1 MGAGEHL
8 GDARYL
14 RYDGSQ
20 DPLGGHVDVGEV
32 LERLGNDLLHG
43 FGGRQAVRD
52 LLRRGLGDRRGLDE
66 LRRETRRRRE
76 TLERHS
82 DVGGPFQHVRDELDA
97 IEQLE
102 RDALAA
108 RGGDDARWQ
117 ELDLDTLP
125 TDLGGRFR
133 ALQERS
139 WVSSEARSRFAALA
153 EQLRQDVLDAYL
165 RDLTGAM
172 RSVTPEDV
180 AALTR
185 MLAELN
191 ELLAARE
198 RGEEPDVGPFLAA
211 HGHLFPEGPT
221 TLDEILEALARRAA
235 AMSQVLAS
243 MTPEQRRELQDLAG
257 AVFDDLDLQFQ
268 LSQLSDHLRAAAPE
282 LDWDRVREGVEGEG
296 PASLGGLVD
305 RMSTLSELEEL
316 EHALAGEHPGAL
328 LDDVDEEALRRHLG
342 DDAVR
347 DLRQL
352 KRIED
357 ELERAGVMRRRDGE
371 LELTPRGAR
380 VLGERALGALYARV
394 ERRPATRTAGADPE
408 PTGQTRPWAFGDR
421 EPLAVQRTVT
431 NAILRAAGE
440 GRPAGRG
447 RVRLQA
453 DDLEVVET
461 EVRPR
466 TATALLLDLS
476 FSMPLQ
482 GHLAPAKRMA
492 LAFAALV
499 EGRHRQDSLHLIGF
513 SDYARRMRPA
523 DLAAAGF
530 ERVYGTNMQHAFLL
544 ARRVLAD
551 DPRPV
556 KQVVMVTDGEP
567 TAHLEGSEAVFNWPP
582 VPETLEATLREA
594 MRLARSG
601 ISLSIFLLEDA
612 PGLVAFAERLASLT
626 GGTVFGREASLS
638 ADDVAERVVGGYGDG

>member
-1 MGAGEHL
+1 MTS
-8 GDARYL
+8 RYR
-14 RYDGSQ
+14 RYDGTQ
-20 DPLGGHVDVGEV
+20 DPLGEHVDVGEV
-32 LERLGNDLLHG
+32 LERLGDDLLHG
-43 FGGRQAVRD
+43 FGGRQALRD
-52 LLRRGLGDRRGLDE
+52 LLRRGLGGARGLDD
-66 LRRETRRRRE
+66 LRREARRRRE
-76 TLERHS
+76 ALERRS

-97 IEQLE
+97 VEQLE
-102 RDALAA
+102 RAALAA
-108 RGGDDARWQ
+108 RDDDDARWQ

-125 TDLGGRFR
+125 TDLGARFR
-133 ALQERS
+133 TLQERS
-139 WVSSEARSRFAALA
+139 WTSPEARDRFAAL
-153 EQLRQDVLDAYL
+153 EEELRRDVLDAYL

-185 MLAELN
+185 MLADLN

-221 TLDEILEALARRAA
+221 TLDEILELLARRAA

-243 MTPEQRRELQDLAG
+243 MTPEQRAELRDLAG

-268 LSQLSDHLRAAAPE
+268 LAQLSDHLRAAAPQ
-282 LDWDRVREGVEGEG
+282 LDWDRVREGTPGDG
-296 PASLGGLVD
+296 PGSLGSLVD
-305 RMSTLSELEEL
+305 GMSTLSELEAL
-316 EHALAGEHPGAL
+316 EQALAGEHPGAM

-352 KRIED
+352 RRIED
-357 ELERAGVMRRRDGE
+357 ELERAGVMQRRDGE

-380 VLGERALGALYARV
+380 VLGERALGALYARI
-394 ERRPATRTAGADPE
+394 ERRPSTRAVGADPE
-408 PTGQTRPWAFGDR
+408 PTGQTRPWTFGDR

-431 NAILRAAGE
+431 NAILRSAGE
-440 GRPAGRG
+440 GGVAPGSG
-447 RVRLQA
+447 RVRLRPE
-453 DDLEVVET
+453 DIEVVET

-492 LAFAALV
+492 LAFSALV
-499 EGRHRQDSLHLIGF
+499 AGRHRQDSLHLIGF
-513 SDYARRMRPA
+513 SDYARRMQPA

-544 ARRVLAD
+544 ARRVLAE

-567 TAHLEGSEAVFNWPP
+567 TAHLEGSEAVFNWPT

-612 PGLVAFAERLASLT
+612 PGLVAFAERLAHLT
-626 GGTVFGREASLS
+626 GGTVFGAGGGSALS
-638 ADDVAERVVGGYGDG
+638 ADEVAEHVVGGYGAG